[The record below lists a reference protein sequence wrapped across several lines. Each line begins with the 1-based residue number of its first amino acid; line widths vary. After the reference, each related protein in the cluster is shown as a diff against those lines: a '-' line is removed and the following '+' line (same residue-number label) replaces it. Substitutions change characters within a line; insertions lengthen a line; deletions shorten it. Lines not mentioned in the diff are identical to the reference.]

1 MESSSRRFQ
10 EDRKKQ
16 DELRKQIA
24 SLQAQLVDLP
34 DEVPRS
40 PARAGSKK
48 RQGDSSRGTILA
60 PPTPSPKSELSQE
73 RCACS
78 RALV

>member
-1 MESSSRRFQ
+1 MESSSRRFE

-40 PARAGSKK
+40 PARVGSKR
-48 RQGDSSRGTILA
+48 RQGNSSQGTILA
-60 PPTPSPKSELSQE
+60 PPTPSPKSEFS
-73 RCACS
+73 
-78 RALV
+78 